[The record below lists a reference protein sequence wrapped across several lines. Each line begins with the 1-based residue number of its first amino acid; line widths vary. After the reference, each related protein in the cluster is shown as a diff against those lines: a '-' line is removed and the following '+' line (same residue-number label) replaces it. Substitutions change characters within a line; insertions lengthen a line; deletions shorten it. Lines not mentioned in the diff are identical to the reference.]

1 LISGKGAFGVKRL
14 SYSSI
19 GLALSLGLT
28 QNAMAQTSPTI
39 EGNVL
44 SLSLGADVLHD
55 SNVAHASAQ
64 AAAQRGVVMADEKA
78 LPSADITFQ
87 RMLGRNKVG
96 LTGSTGYQFYRRN
109 TRLNREKIDLDAY
122 SDIAVSSCALHLG
135 GNYARGQSDLAN
147 LALEQNANV
156 TNTQTTVGTSGNVVC
171 GDEIGLRP
179 TANISYQTTTNSQPQ
194 RKTMDRVEF
203 NYGGGLQYAHP
214 SLGTLETFVS
224 RRETR
229 FSTVFLSDGRKAG
242 FNIMG
247 YGGRFTRDIGS
258 RMRGSVELRYVQMST
273 LQPGLP
279 TFSGLNWSVDLTADL
294 LSRVQSKLGAS
305 RQVITNAIAEAAY
318 HVDRGYSASHDFAMN
333 DRLHLT
339 LSGAYLQAQYYGVN
353 LVSAASLRRSKR
365 YDGSLALVYT
375 PSEKLQFNLTTGYTK
390 RNANGTFYDY
400 ESFSVQTGFRVKI

>member
-1 LISGKGAFGVKRL
+1 MKRL

-19 GLALSLGLT
+19 GLALTLGFSQTAL
-28 QNAMAQTSPTI
+28 AQSSPAI

-44 SLSLGADVLHD
+44 NISLGADVTHD
-55 SNVAHASAQ
+55 TNVAHASAA
-64 AAAQRGVVMADEKA
+64 AAAQRGVVPADEKA

-96 LTGSTGYQFYRRN
+96 LTGSTGYQLYRRN

-122 SDIAVSSCALHLG
+122 GDIAVSSCALHLG
-135 GNYARGQSDLAN
+135 ANYTRGQSDLAN

-156 TNTQTTVGTSGNVVC
+156 TNTQTTTGTSGNLFC

-179 TANISYQTTTNSQPQ
+179 NINASYQTTTNSQAQ
-194 RKTMDRVEF
+194 RKSMDRVEL
-203 NYGGGLQYAHP
+203 NYGGGIQYAHP
-214 SLGTLETFVS
+214 SLGTLDTFIS

-229 FSTVFLSDGRKAG
+229 FSTIFLSDGRKAG
-242 FNIMG
+242 FNIMS
-247 YGGRFTRDIGS
+247 YGGKFTRDIGS

-273 LQPGLP
+273 LQPGLS

-305 RQVITNAIAEAAY
+305 RQVVTNAIAEAAY
-318 HVDRGYSASHDFAMN
+318 HVDRAYSASHDFAVN

-339 LSGAYLQAQYYGVN
+339 LAGSYMQQKYYGAN
-353 LVSAASLRRSKR
+353 LASSVSLRHSKR

-375 PSEKLQFNLTTGYTK
+375 PSERLQFNLTTGYTK

-400 ESFSVQTGFRVKI
+400 DSFSVQSGFRVKI